1 MQITDIPQDTEP
13 RVGDII
19 EIEQGEDCFE
29 VRIIG
34 ITADGYLCEQDNVQ
48 GAVLLEGTAL
58 DHTDVNDIMPLVEG
72 LRDPKDNPCW
82 KGYHPVG
89 TKKKNGRTVPNCVPN
104 AKESVEEAGPFSY
117 GAKKP
122 RRGSVADLADKK
134 RREQEKNRPPIEP
147 KDQMVGTAKLTKDVS
162 ETSDYFRR
170 REREEAIISGQ
181 KPARKKQPAQ
191 TSDYARRR
199 EQEKKAEKGVAEGY
213 SNTTF
218 KIKRRKLNVPALIK
232 AGAIFITYPHGEQGW
247 ELDNKEDWAYSLISL
262 YNVMG
267 GGWQGEAK
275 KYLKPESY
283 KKAEQKINSS
293 APNLGSDKLVYDGK
307 YNQILWSIKKLG
319 IPDNVAFL
327 DNDKQ
332 GVAEGVDIVK
342 QDYDLDQMVYVLDV
356 DGQKV
361 SFTYW
366 DYEDDFNNPD
376 IKDIYQ
382 QAQEQLGKKLSP
394 EQVKEVARVVFKSFE
409 QGVSESNTSTTAQGS
424 YVVANGSKVKKFKT
438 LQSAKAYAE
447 KNGGKISSEEV
458 YSDKMQ
464 KQGVAEAN
472 GQWTAGLAQTMGS
485 FGAGFSSSRL
495 EKAIVY
501 YLQGR
506 HQEGASFLGTAL
518 SGTSPEVADKIK
530 AQLEKLPKVN
540 VDPNTD
546 ANTQKYIK
554 DKVIPWINSQLS
566 AGTSTAPSAAVLS
579 GQSTNYSVGISDNV
593 AAQKIADKIKGMP
606 VNSTNIQNYVKKY
619 LSMTG
624 KNEKDLPQLSLLVYD
639 ILKKQG
645 VAESGLQYHT
655 GVKKHGEE
663 YMRKAA
669 QAGREG
675 ASQEEI
681 GRLRDRYSKAYKK
694 DVKEGGED
702 WGSMSKHEFKR
713 RELEHELGHEV
724 NRPREQ
730 PKGMW
735 FYNVPTMDLFKA
747 KAMGLRQS
755 RSGKWYSTSPNARA
769 DQAYGP
775 GRYWEPKNKGMGE
788 AKYHGREV
796 PLNKKM
802 KGDVAKSK
810 VYVRKPNG
818 KVVKVNFGDPN
829 MRIRK
834 SDPKRRKSFRAR
846 HNCANPGPR
855 WRARYWSCKSW

>member
-1 MQITDIPQDTEP
+1 MRITDIPQDTEP

-19 EIEQGEDCFE
+19 EIEQGDQCFE

-104 AKESVEEAGPFSY
+104 AKESVEEGSVTKKPQPYNDPNWIKKLSKEKLDALAGPRYKKDKKDEPSVSKKQGVEEAGPFSY

-122 RRGSVADLADKK
+122 RRGSVADLAAKK

-199 EQEKKAEKGVAEGY
+199 EQEKKAEKGV
-213 SNTTF
+213 
-218 KIKRRKLNVPALIK
+218 
-232 AGAIFITYPHGEQGW
+232 
-247 ELDNKEDWAYSLISL
+247 
-262 YNVMG
+262 
-267 GGWQGEAK
+267 
-275 KYLKPESY
+275 
-283 KKAEQKINSS
+283 
-293 APNLGSDKLVYDGK
+293 
-307 YNQILWSIKKLG
+307 
-319 IPDNVAFL
+319 
-327 DNDKQ
+327 
-332 GVAEGVDIVK
+332 
-342 QDYDLDQMVYVLDV
+342 
-356 DGQKV
+356 
-361 SFTYW
+361 
-366 DYEDDFNNPD
+366 
-376 IKDIYQ
+376 
-382 QAQEQLGKKLSP
+382 
-394 EQVKEVARVVFKSFE
+394 
-409 QGVSESNTSTTAQGS
+409 SESNTSTTAQGS

-464 KQGVAEAN
+464 KQGVAE
-472 GQWTAGLAQTMGS
+472 GLDPALDQQLTQLARNPDFDAIYDALGRNDAL
-485 FGAGFSSSRL
+485 GARLQDMADDIARDYRLHMDDDIERIIDILADRL
-495 EKAIVY
+495 ENDY
-501 YLQGR
+501 G
-506 HQEGASFLGTAL
+506 
-518 SGTSPEVADKIK
+518 
-530 AQLEKLPKVN
+530 
-540 VDPNTD
+540 
-546 ANTQKYIK
+546 
-554 DKVIPWINSQLS
+554 
-566 AGTSTAPSAAVLS
+566 
-579 GQSTNYSVGISDNV
+579 
-593 AAQKIADKIKGMP
+593 
-606 VNSTNIQNYVKKY
+606 
-619 LSMTG
+619 
-624 KNEKDLPQLSLLVYD
+624 
-639 ILKKQG
+639 QG

-655 GVKKHGEE
+655 GVKKHGAE
-663 YMRKAA
+663 YMRRAA

-796 PLNKKM
+796 PLGKKM
-802 KGDVAKSK
+802 AGDVKKSK

-855 WRARYWSCKSW
+855 WRARYWSCRSW